1 MVMKVLV
8 NSLGVALA
16 TLGAFLVWYIITELN
31 FSDKNA
37 YLSGQGSLTRAYP
50 VVTQFENV

>member
-50 VVTQFENV
+50 VVTQFENA